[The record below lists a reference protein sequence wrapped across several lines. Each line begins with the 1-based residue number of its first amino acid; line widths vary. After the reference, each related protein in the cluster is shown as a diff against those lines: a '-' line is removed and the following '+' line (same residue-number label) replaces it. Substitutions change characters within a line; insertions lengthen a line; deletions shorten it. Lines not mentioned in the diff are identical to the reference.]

1 MAEPRGTERRLAP
14 MSAYPPETRAAV
26 RRVPLPSPFLL
37 HAGGRLVDAHVAVET
52 WGTLAPARDNAILLF
67 TGLSASSHAA
77 SQPDDPAPG
86 WWEKMI
92 GPGRALDTDRFH
104 VICVNSLG
112 GCFGSTGP
120 GDVDPATGAPYD
132 GRFPDLRVEDIARAG
147 QAAADQF
154 GIEKLA
160 AVVGPSLGGMTALA
174 HSVLFPGKARGL
186 VSISG
191 ALGAGAYAIAMRALQ
206 REILGTALREN
217 AGPERVA
224 QAMRW
229 SRKIGVLSYIGGDL
243 LESRFGRDQNEPF
256 SGRASGTDFE
266 IESWLE
272 HQANKFVRAFH
283 PWSYWYL
290 SRAMDLFEFGA
301 HAAGA
306 DAATAHAAEHRARAA
321 AKLDLQRALVIGVRE
336 DLLFPVEQQRAV
348 ATLLRDVGIDTTFVE
363 LTSPYGHDAFL
374 VEERAF
380 TAPIAGFLARM
391 LPSDADAAAR
401 GSAAEPRRTV

>member
-1 MAEPRGTERRLAP
+1 
-14 MSAYPPETRAAV
+14 MSAFPPETRAAS
-26 RRVPLPSPFLL
+26 RRIPLPSPFVL
-37 HAGGRLVDAHVAVET
+37 HAGGRLVDAHVAIET

-67 TGLSASSHAA
+67 TGLSASAHAA

-92 GPGRALDTDRFH
+92 GPGRALDTDRH
-104 VICVNSLG
+104 YVICVNSLG

-132 GRFPDLRVEDIARAG
+132 GRFPDLRVEDVARAG
-147 QAAADQF
+147 QAAVEHL
-154 GIEKLA
+154 GIPRLA
-160 AVVGPSLGGMTALA
+160 AVAGPSLGGMTSLA
-174 HSVLFPGKARGL
+174 HAVLFPGKARTL
-186 VSISG
+186 ISISG
-191 ALGAGAYAIAMRALQ
+191 ALGASAYAIAMRALQ
-206 REILGTALREN
+206 REILGTALRDEN

-229 SRKIGVLSYIGGDL
+229 SRKIGVLSYVGGDL

-266 IESWLE
+266 VESWLE
-272 HQANKFVRAFH
+272 RQAGKFVRQFH

-301 HAAGA
+301 HSGAA
-306 DAATAHAAEHRARAA
+306 DELPSHTLQNRVRAA
-321 AKLDLQRALVIGVRE
+321 AKLDLERALVIGVTE

-348 ATLLRDVGIDTTFVE
+348 ARLLSDVGIDTTFLE
-363 LTSPYGHDAFL
+363 LSSPYGHDAFL
-374 VEERAF
+374 VEEKAF
-380 TAPIAGFLARM
+380 TLPIARFLDEPSVAARV
-391 LPSDADAAAR
+391 AAAA
-401 GSAAEPRRTV
+401 SAGAPETR